1 MRNILLPLQRYNKK
15 CTYASTLTLFL
26 KNNRFYLLNMPF
38 TFMTEACLWEW
49 RVSGIFIRRSRIFQ
63 KKCGRAVV
71 WAAWCERTFGGIGKA
86 KAASE
91 GTKNNAHMQGKEQKR
106 MFSVLS
112 GVYWDQNVFFIFNK
126 NDFLK
131 QKYASLALAT
141 KIIKKYSKGVLFR
154 SMSDRYTSSI
164 FVLMSYLLSLKQA
177 WTLLIIH

>member
-1 MRNILLPLQRYNKK
+1 MHIRKQSEHFFWKIIDCIYWVCHSHSWQKLAYESEEWVAYSEGAAVFFKK
-15 CTYASTLTLFL
+15 C
-26 KNNRFYLLNMPF
+26 
-38 TFMTEACLWEW
+38 E
-49 RVSGIFIRRSRIFQ
+49 RR
-63 KKCGRAVV
+63 GV
-71 WAAWCERTFGGIGKA
+71 WAASCERTFGGIGKA

-141 KIIKKYSKGVLFR
+141 KIIKKYSKGVLVAMLNGC
-154 SMSDRYTSSI
+154 SSSDRSLILFCSSK
-164 FVLMSYLLSLKQA
+164 LG
-177 WTLLIIH
+177 TII